1 MSDKFIAK
9 IYATMD
15 FKKFKLLHGNRKIS
29 KSHTKRLT
37 ASMGMKNVPAPIIV
51 NDKFEVIDGQHRL
64 RAAMDLNAPITYQ
77 IIPGLGLD
85 DVQLLNTNTSN
96 WKLSDYLDSYIN
108 LGKTPYIDYKAFME
122 KYNFLHEQ
130 NFALLNNGKYS
141 GALNEK
147 FKDGKLEIS
156 ANQLNWGS
164 RSASKILDMGHFFMS
179 EQKDKSKNRWFVI
192 ACCKAFKNKQYSHE
206 QMLHK
211 LKIWKGGITHQAS
224 IQDYSR
230 KLEEIYFYKTKESD
244 RFRLD

>member
-1 MSDKFIAK
+1 MSACIAK
-9 IYATMD
+9 VYTTKD
-15 FKKFKLLHGNRKIS
+15 FEKFKFLHGNRNIN

-37 ASMGMKNVPAPIIV
+37 ASMGKKNIPVPVIV
-51 NDKFEVIDGQHRL
+51 NENFEVIDGQHRL
-64 RAAMDLNAPITYQ
+64 HAAIDLDVPIAYM
-77 IIPGLGLD
+77 IINNLGLD

-96 WKLSDYLDSYIN
+96 WKLNDYLASYID
-108 LGKTPYIDYKAFME
+108 LGKKSYIDYKAFME

-130 NFALLNNGKYS
+130 NFTLLNNGKYN
-141 GALNEK
+141 GALNEN

-164 RSASKILDMGHFFMS
+164 RSASKVLDMGHFFMS